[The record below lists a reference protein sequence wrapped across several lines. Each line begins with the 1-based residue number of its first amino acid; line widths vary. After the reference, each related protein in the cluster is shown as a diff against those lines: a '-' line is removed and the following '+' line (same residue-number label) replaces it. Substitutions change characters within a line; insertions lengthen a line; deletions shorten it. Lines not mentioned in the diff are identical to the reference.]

1 MLVHKNL
8 PNIGSKTFL
17 LRKVQRTSK
26 RYVQRMLKC
35 CARDMQDVFG
45 MCKECSK
52 DVQGMIYRFFIRT
65 CKEYMCKKWTMRAQ
79 WMCKESAEMWNSS
92 CLFYFKFCL
101 HTFKRYFV
109 ASRNESVIYYINWG
123 SKGTT
128 EYEKKRN
135 NGTQGPHW
143 PWMEAWRE

>member
-1 MLVHKNL
+1 MIWEHAAAVTGQGQQ
-8 PNIGSKTFL
+8 GSEEKVISRSKLKINFECIRKPFF

-65 CKEYMCKKWTMRAQ
+65 CKEYMCKK
-79 WMCKESAEMWNSS
+79 
-92 CLFYFKFCL
+92 
-101 HTFKRYFV
+101 
-109 ASRNESVIYYINWG
+109 
-123 SKGTT
+123 
-128 EYEKKRN
+128 
-135 NGTQGPHW
+135 
-143 PWMEAWRE
+143 